1 MLSVENRLSVGSEGI
16 TERIIEMFNSGDA
29 SNAEELFTGDYVE
42 HAAIPPGLPSGP
54 EGIRQLVGVI
64 RTAFP
69 DFSYTIEDEVAEG
82 DMRVSRLTARGTHL
96 GDLMTGAGPV
106 PPTGKRVEWSEMHMG
121 CFKDGKLVEHWAV
134 IDNLGLMQQ
143 LGLVPA
149 PGQ

>member
-1 MLSVENRLSVGSEGI
+1 MLSVENRPLVGSEGI
-16 TERIIEMFNSGDA
+16 TERIVEMFNSGDA
-29 SNAEELFTGDYVE
+29 SRAEELFTSDYIE
-42 HAAIPPGLPSGP
+42 HAVVPPGLPSGP
-54 EGIRQLVGVI
+54 EGIRQLVGIV
-64 RTAFP
+64 RSAFP
-69 DFSYTIEDEVAEG
+69 DFSYTIEEEIAEG

-96 GDLMTGAGPV
+96 GNLMTGAGPV

-121 CFKDGKLVEHWAV
+121 SFKDGKLVEHWAV